1 MSALDRFLSQ
11 FPENEQDKRDSYVF
25 RFGKFNGLNYKE
37 VYENKEN
44 LKYIRWVIE
53 SPENQYFKCF
63 RKYCIDRIEKEYKE
77 NMDVDGPEK
86 ENMGVE

>member
-11 FPENEQDKRDSYVF
+11 FPENEQEDKRGNYKF

-44 LKYIRWVIE
+44 LKYIKWVIQSE
-53 SPENQYFKCF
+53 ENQYFKTF
-63 RKYCIDRIEKEYKE
+63 RTYCIDRIEKEYKE
-77 NMDVDGPEK
+77 NMEIDEEK
-86 ENMGVE
+86 EMT

>member
-11 FPENEQDKRDSYVF
+11 FPENEQDKRNNYIF
-25 RFGKFNGLNYKE
+25 KFGKFKGATYKT

-44 LKYIRWVIE
+44 LRYVKWVIQSE
-53 SPENQYFKCF
+53 ENQYFKCF

-77 NMDVDGPEK
+77 NMEIDEEK
-86 ENMGVE
+86 ENT